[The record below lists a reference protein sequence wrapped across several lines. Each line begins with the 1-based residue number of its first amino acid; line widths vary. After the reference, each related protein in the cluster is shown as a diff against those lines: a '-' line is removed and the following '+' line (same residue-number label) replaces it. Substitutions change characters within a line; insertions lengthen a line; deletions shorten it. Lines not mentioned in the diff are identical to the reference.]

1 MTRRRT
7 SRRLRSNTRRRTS
20 RRLRSNAQDETRE
33 ISVYYEIV
41 TPESAEDGE
50 AAERGE
56 LEPIILTHDDLDEDD
71 PSWVDAAIRAL
82 RHENVGS
89 LEADSYGL
97 GAVPRWFRE
106 VDGDTDYSTGA
117 VTTRS
122 FHPKGFTRG
131 EMIELG
137 RRLR

>member
-1 MTRRRT
+1 MTSRRRT
-7 SRRLRSNTRRRTS
+7 SRRLRP
-20 RRLRSNAQDETRE
+20 NAQDETRE
-33 ISVYYEIV
+33 ISVYYQIV

-71 PSWVDAAIRAL
+71 PSWVDAAVRAL
-82 RHENVGS
+82 RYKNVGA
-89 LEADSYGL
+89 LEADSYGR
-97 GAVPRWFRE
+97 GVVPRGFYE
-106 VDGDTDYSTGA
+106 VDGDEDYRTGA
-117 VTTRS
+117 IITRS
-122 FHPKGFTRG
+122 FHPKGFTRE